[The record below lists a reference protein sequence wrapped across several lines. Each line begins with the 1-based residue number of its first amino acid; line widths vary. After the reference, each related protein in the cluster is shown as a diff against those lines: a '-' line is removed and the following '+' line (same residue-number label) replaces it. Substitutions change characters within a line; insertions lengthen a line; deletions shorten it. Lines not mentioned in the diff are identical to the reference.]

1 MVILNLSDN
10 GLNSLPDD
18 VFKGVTGLGSV
29 STFNN
34 PGSPFTI
41 TADLEQRDDGVVVK
55 VAEGAPF
62 GMTASLSVQGGTLS
76 TTAAEIAAGATE
88 SVVVAVARG
97 VSAIAV
103 SVESITFVVR
113 DEVHSGIQ
121 AGIGEGLTLPPA
133 GTDGAGGN
141 TPATGAPTI
150 SGTAQVGQTL
160 TVIVSGISD
169 ANGLDNVDYS
179 YQWLSSRDAEIDGA
193 TSSTYTLQASD
204 AGKTIKVLVTFTDDA
219 GGEESLTSAATEAV
233 VMGGL

>member
-1 MVILNLSDN
+1 M
-10 GLNSLPDD
+10 
-18 VFKGVTGLGSV
+18 
-29 STFNN
+29 
-34 PGSPFTI
+34 
-41 TADLEQRDDGVVVK
+41 
-55 VAEGAPF
+55 
-62 GMTASLSVQGGTLS
+62 
-76 TTAAEIAAGATE
+76 
-88 SVVVAVARG
+88 
-97 VSAIAV
+97 SAIAV
-103 SVESITFVVR
+103 SVESITFVVS

-133 GTDGAGGN
+133 GTDEAGGN

-179 YQWLSSRDAEIDGA
+179 YQWLSNRDAEIDGA

-219 GGEESLTSAATEAV
+219 GNEESLTSAATEAV